1 MTGEYCYDN
10 PNPHRWQKLKQD
22 LNINVKDWN
31 LNKGSYLLFC
41 CSKRRRL
48 EHGSTIVV
56 QWILNTVTRVREHTD
71 REIVIRF
78 HPGDKHV
85 RNHVRVLAK
94 YRIKNLR
101 LSRQTTMRDDFAGA
115 YAIVNL
121 NSSPIAGVIEGIPTF
136 PKQMQ
141 YPASD
146 VVHP

>member
-22 LNINVKDWN
+22 PNINVKDWN

-41 CSKRRRL
+41 CLKRRRL
-48 EHGSTIVV
+48 EHGSINVV

-78 HPGDKHV
+78 RPETSMYEP
-85 RNHVRVLAK
+85 VRVLAK

-121 NSSPIAGVIEGIPTF
+121 I
-136 PKQMQ
+136 
-141 YPASD
+141 
-146 VVHP
+146 VVRLRV